1 MVIALRT
8 PEDAFYQTVRAFN
21 IADKY
26 QIPVI
31 LLSDQFLA
39 DSVVTVKPFDFDG
52 ISHDRYIAH
61 DVEDRPYKRYKVT
74 PTGISPRVI
83 PGKIPGVIV
92 AVDSDEHDEFGYI
105 TESAQVRIDMVDKRM
120 RKLELLRQELQEPWF
135 TGEEDCEILM
145 LAWGSTWGPVAEAVS
160 MLNAGQD
167 KNTVLLSSV
176 IYGRYPPDCLWR
188 NAKGKAHNQC
198 EQNATGQLASLLLKP
213 LMLCDFSVL
222 KYDGRPMS
230 PRYIIEK

>member
-1 MVIALRT
+1 MPI
-8 PEDAFYQTVRAFN
+8 
-21 IADKY
+21 
-26 QIPVI
+26 
-31 LLSDQFLA
+31 SSA

-74 PTGISPRVI
+74 PYRHIAAGHTRQNS
-83 PGKIPGVIV
+83 GVIV

-167 KNTVLLSSV
+167 KKYGALVFGDIWPLPTGLL
-176 IYGRYPPDCLWR
+176 
-188 NAKGKAHNQC
+188 
-198 EQNATGQLASLLLKP
+198 
-213 LMLCDFSVL
+213 M
-222 KYDGRPMS
+222 
-230 PRYIIEK
+230 EKCKRQGA